1 MLTMKR
7 ASRVLVSAVAGLL
20 VGAGSAA
27 AQGSNFLSPATAD
40 PQAGAGWSVTPSLSY
55 SGGWDDNV
63 LVTGEGDA
71 RAADFLNTVNPRATV
86 NFNGRR
92 GQLSGSYDG
101 AFLLYRE
108 LSTLNSFDQRGSM
121 FAQRLLS
128 PHVALFAR
136 SSLAKVPTTELAA
149 FVGIPFLRTGSRI
162 IDTHGGVDVSLTK
175 RTSMIVSYDFEWV
188 AFDQNP
194 ATSVNLQGGHS
205 QGASASIRHAMDAR
219 LTLTGDY
226 NLTHALVVAVNQ
238 VFDIQNWWAGAEYKV
253 SELTRVFGAA
263 GVSRLGVTELSE
275 ARIGPALRAGLV
287 RNFRTASARVEYS
300 RSFVPAYGFGG
311 TMQNEEFS
319 AHLQVP
325 LARRLVASTGVS
337 WRRNDPLSEID
348 LPLRSFWLEGSVGYA
363 ATPMVRIEGFYSA
376 TNQNI
381 DRPGG
386 QSERHRFGFQVVTAK
401 PMRIR

>member
-1 MLTMKR
+1 MTTKG
-7 ASRVLVSAVAGLL
+7 ASRLLVSALAGLL
-20 VGAGSAA
+20 IGSGSAA
-27 AQGSNFLSPATAD
+27 AQGSNFFTPATAD

-55 SGGWDDNV
+55 AGAWDDNV
-63 LVTGEGDA
+63 LVTGVGDA
-71 RAADFLNTVNPRATV
+71 TAADFVNTVSPRATV

-92 GQLSGSYDG
+92 GQISGTYDG

-108 LSTLNSFDQRGSM
+108 LSTLNSYDQRGTL

-149 FVGIPFLRTGSRI
+149 FVGIPFLRTGSQI
-162 IDTHGGVDVSLTK
+162 IDTHGGLDVSLTK
-175 RTSMIVSYDFEWV
+175 RTSVVVSYDFEWV
-188 AFDQNP
+188 AFDDNP

-205 QGASASIRHAMDAR
+205 QGGSVSFRHAIDPR
-219 LTLTGDY
+219 VTLTADY
-226 NLTHALVVAVNQ
+226 KLTHALIVALGQ
-238 VFDIQNWWAGAEYKV
+238 TFDIQNWWAGAEYKL
-253 SELTRVFGAA
+253 SEGTRMFAA
-263 GVSRLGVTELSE
+263 GGVSRLGVTEFSE
-275 ARIGPALRAGLV
+275 ARVGPALRGGLV
-287 RNFRTASARVEYS
+287 RNFRTASAHVEYT

-311 TMQNEEFS
+311 TMQNEELS
-319 AHLQVP
+319 AQVQVP
-325 LARRLVASTGVS
+325 LARRLVASSGVS

-363 ATPMVRIEGFYSA
+363 ATPMIRIEGFYSA
-376 TNQNI
+376 THQNI

-386 QSERHRFGFQVVTAK
+386 QSDRHRIGFQVVTAK